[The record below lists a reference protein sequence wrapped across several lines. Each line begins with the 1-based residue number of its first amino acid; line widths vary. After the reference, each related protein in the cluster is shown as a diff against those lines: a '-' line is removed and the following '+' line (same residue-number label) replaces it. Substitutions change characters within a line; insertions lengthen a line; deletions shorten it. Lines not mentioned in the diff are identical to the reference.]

1 MHVMAQT
8 HPMSHIEDMHDMD
21 RTWNPEIVDMQN
33 HGLDMSYTLWHMAQM

>member
-21 RTWNPEIVDMQN
+21 RTWNPEIGHAKSWIRHVV
-33 HGLDMSYTLWHMAQM
+33 YIIAQM